1 MRIILLRYILIRV
14 GFIMLHARFNSK
26 ATDKQSRER
35 MKYVG
40 RRVATA
46 AGINRVVLS
55 VTIFIDA
62 ISAHIRVYLLARS
75 GFFEAGLNVLVNKL
89 SERADRRF
97 ACFSLCTAAT
107 YRAPLATAKVHCSTK

>member
-1 MRIILLRYILIRV
+1 
-14 GFIMLHARFNSK
+14 MLHARFNSK

-40 RRVATA
+40 RRVAIA

-55 VTIFIDA
+55 LTIFIDV
-62 ISAHIRVYLLARS
+62 ISAHIRVYPFALS
-75 GFFEAGLNVLVNKL
+75 GPGSLKSRVNVLVNKP

-107 YRAPLATAKVHCSTK
+107 HRDYKGALFDETG